1 MLLKDFFQHANWAA
15 IAVAAVAYFALGALW
30 FSVLFGKP
38 WMAGHNLTRP
48 DTPEGQAAMK
58 KQMPMLMIKTFLMN
72 VIMAIGIAI
81 LVMRFGSVNCPAGI
95 KLGILLSGIGM
106 IPLVM
111 SHMYLMKSAKVTI
124 IDAAYH
130 FVGITLMTIILS
142 VWH

>member
-1 MLLKDFFQHANWAA
+1 MLLKDFFHHANWLA
-15 IAVAAVAYFALGALW
+15 IAVAAISYFALGALW

-38 WMAGHNLTRP
+38 WMAGHNIQKP
-48 DTPEGQAAMK
+48 ETPEAKAAMG

-81 LVMRFGSVNCPAGI
+81 LVMRFGSINCMAGI

-111 SHMYLMKSAKVTI
+111 SHMYLMKSVKVSI
-124 IDAAYH
+124 IDAGYH
-130 FVGITLMTIILS
+130 LVGITLMTIILS